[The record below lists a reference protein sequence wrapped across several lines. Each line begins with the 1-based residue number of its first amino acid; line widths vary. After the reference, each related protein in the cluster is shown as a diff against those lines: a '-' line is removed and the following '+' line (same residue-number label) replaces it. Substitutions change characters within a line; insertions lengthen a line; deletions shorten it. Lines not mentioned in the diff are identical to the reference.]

1 MSAQSSAWS
10 ARIDEAD
17 VVAEPLAI
25 VATPYIWHD
34 PSTLPLRQRI
44 YGNSLMRGQLSLLV
58 APGAAGKTAF
68 TAATALALVT
78 GRDLLGYP
86 VIGGAK
92 RVWLWNLEDS
102 LQELAKL
109 IQAAAKQYLVE
120 PDHIADRLYCDSG
133 MDGAEL
139 LLAVHDRAGVQLQTI
154 VANALVAELQNRG
167 IDVLI
172 VDPFVSSHRVPEN
185 DNGAIDAVAKLW
197 ARIACDAGCAVLLVH
212 HTSKL
217 QQGIDAT
224 AMSARG
230 ASALVNAARS
240 VVTINKMTEK
250 EAGDFGIALGEHRRY
265 FRTIDDKNNRA
276 PPSEKSDWFFL
287 TSVDL
292 GNGTNAYNGDNL
304 PVVTKWTPPDAFDGI
319 SVADLRKVQ
328 CAVADGEWRQSP
340 QAKDWVGIA
349 VADCLGMDVEKKA
362 EKKRISVML
371 AEWIK
376 NGALAIEQRL
386 DSSRQMRPFVIVG
399 KPVTA

>member
-1 MSAQSSAWS
+1 MSAQAGAWN

-17 VVAEPLAI
+17 VVAEPMAI
-25 VATPYIWHD
+25 IATPYVWHD

-58 APGAAGKTAF
+58 APGASGKTAF
-68 TAATALALVT
+68 TAANALALVT
-78 GRDLLGYP
+78 GRDLLGRH
-86 VIGGAK
+86 VVGGAK

-102 LQELAKL
+102 LEELAKL
-109 IQAAAKQYLVE
+109 IQAAAKHYQINSE
-120 PDHIADRLYCDSG
+120 EMADRLFCDSG

-139 LLAVHDRAGVQLQTI
+139 LLAVQDRTGVQLQMM
-154 VANALVAELQNRG
+154 VASALVTELRNRS

-172 VDPFVSSHRVPEN
+172 VDPFISSHRVAEN

-197 ARIACDAGCAVLLVH
+197 ARIACDASCAVLLVH

-217 QQGIDAT
+217 QQGIEAT

-230 ASALVNAARS
+230 ASSLVNAARS
-240 VVTINKMTEK
+240 VETINRMTEK
-250 EAGDFGIALGEHRRY
+250 EAESFGIPLGEHRRY

-276 PPSEKSDWFFL
+276 PPAEKSDWFFL

-292 GNGTNAYNGDNL
+292 GNGTNPFNGDNL
-304 PVVTKWTPPDAFDGI
+304 PVVTKWTPPDPFDGI

-328 CAVADGEWRQSP
+328 SAVADGEWRQSP
-340 QAKDWVGIA
+340 QAKDWVGVA
-349 VADCLGMDVEKKA
+349 VADCLGMDLDNKA
-362 EKKRISVML
+362 EKKRITLMIK
-371 AEWIK
+371 EWTK
-376 NGALAIEQRL
+376 NGALAVEVRL
-386 DSSRQMRPFVIVG
+386 DSSRQPRPFVIVG